1 MARDIYED
9 YDEGDA
15 PKDAIPTILAVV
27 TTVVLLI
34 SVFMIQKALGDHF
47 QEGMLKPDKA
57 ATNPDS

>member
-9 YDEGDA
+9 YDDGEA

-34 SVFMIQKALGDHF
+34 SVFMIQKALGEHF
-47 QEGMLKPDKA
+47 GEGMIKPDK
-57 ATNPDS
+57 TTTTTD